1 MRRLFFM
8 LLAFGCLHKSQAQ
21 VVIFPTGTTT
31 NWILNIPTN
40 QAVQAYWSGAAMYLK
55 KDGVEVKLPGTA
67 QPYRNMTMQ
76 GPAEI
81 ILRATNATE
90 SSFVSY
96 RTLPSQDL
104 ITIVHQGPGNLEVV
118 VPDGK
123 IMKFVSGCATT
134 SPEPTF
140 YFKNADGTKTSSISW
155 LSMDKFF
162 LRGPITF
169 GLWDAF
175 AENSQFL
182 TYYFI
187 DEVLELPDGAMQATP
202 ASIIAIEKSLNLTN
216 WAPKAVIS
224 TPDEPKAFYRLRVG
238 Q

>member
-1 MRRLFFM
+1 M
-8 LLAFGCLHKSQAQ
+8 LLAFGCLLKAQGQ

-40 QAVQAYWSGAAMYLK
+40 QAVQAYWSGAAAMYLK
-55 KDGVEVKLPGTA
+55 KDEIEVKLPSTA
-67 QPYRNMTMQ
+67 QAYRNMTMQ

-104 ITIVHQGPGNLEVV
+104 ITAVHQGPGNLEVV
-118 VPDGK
+118 VPAGK
-123 IMKFVSGCATT
+123 MMKVVSGVHGN
-134 SPEPTF
+134 SLDFVF
-140 YFKNADGTKTSSISW
+140 YLKNADGEKTSNVGW

-169 GLWDAF
+169 GLYDAL

-182 TYYFI
+182 TYYFV
-187 DEVLELPDGAMQATP
+187 DEVMELPDGAIQATP
-202 ASIIAIEKSLNLTN
+202 ASMIAIEKSLNLTN
-216 WAPKAVIS
+216 WVPTAVIS
-224 TPDEPKAFYRLRVG
+224 TPDDAKAFYRLRVG